1 MAGTLCGALILGA
14 LADKY
19 GRRKIWYISFTGLV
33 IFGFAS
39 SFAPTYKIYTLLR
52 FLTGFWIGG
61 EILSAF
67 VLATELIGP
76 SYRGFAGT
84 MAQCFFTTGLL
95 ILPIVAYLVRD
106 WRTLSVLLSLPFCV
120 FILFFRWVEFSFSLF
135 FKFYNTYSLL
145 SVILVSW
152 KEIDEHSFYI
162 HISQQSNFTPRTG

>member
-1 MAGTLCGALILGA
+1 MCEHAFKADLVQSVLMAGTLFGALILGA
-14 LADKY
+14 LADKC

-52 FLTGFWIGG
+52 FLTGFFIGG

-84 MAQCFFTTGLL
+84 MAQCFFTSGLL

-106 WRTLSVLLSLPFCV
+106 WRTLSVLLSLPFCL
-120 FILFFRWVEFSFSLF
+120 FILFFR
-135 FKFYNTYSLL
+135 
-145 SVILVSW
+145 
-152 KEIDEHSFYI
+152 
-162 HISQQSNFTPRTG
+162 

>member
-1 MAGTLCGALILGA
+1 MIHALANNLMYYFKVFCFPFQWNLVCQNAYKADLVQSILMAGTLIGALILGA

-39 SFAPTYKIYTLLR
+39 SFAPTYRIYALLR
-52 FLTGFWIGG
+52 FLTGFCIGG

-120 FILFFRWVEFSFSLF
+120 FILFFR
-135 FKFYNTYSLL
+135 
-145 SVILVSW
+145 
-152 KEIDEHSFYI
+152 
-162 HISQQSNFTPRTG
+162 